1 MYYHLPGSVELDEGA
16 FSATD
21 LGIKVFGSE
30 IHGDGVRAARER
42 EGGDGGEG
50 ELDGRH
56 RVFRSCRFERAR
68 ASTRSARA

>member
-1 MYYHLPGSVELDEGA
+1 MA
-16 FSATD
+16 
-21 LGIKVFGSE
+21 I
-30 IHGDGVRAARER
+30 GVRAARER

-56 RVFRSCRFERAR
+56 RVFRSCEFERER